1 VEPNVPAKW
10 SKGQLLNLKRYTTSL
25 GVISYRATAMGDED
39 DPKTGYGAPF
49 VEFDN
54 SYDAQT
60 FVSNWY
66 APAPSV
72 GGVYG

>member
-1 VEPNVPAKW
+1 MIETPKGWV
-10 SKGQLLNLKRYTTSL
+10 KGQLLDLRKYTTSL
-25 GVISYRATAMGDED
+25 GAISYRATALGDND
-39 DPKTGYGAPF
+39 DPKTGYVAPY